1 MNKDKELQKLKDSL
15 PHMNREQLIEIVKFL
30 MKEYDDL
37 VNLFEVV
44 STHANLL
51 SKMAEGFENVVGVVV
66 LEEEQ

>member
-66 LEEEQ
+66 MEEEQ